1 MVQPTYRRN
10 DAMLR
15 LLAGLG
21 TTLALMLPVAAQA
34 QTKVTK
40 MIVAFPPGGP
50 VDIVARLIAD
60 PMAKALGHSIIVE
73 NKPGGN
79 TIIAAE
85 SVARS
90 PADGS
95 VIFLSSMTTVVLN
108 TKLYDKLP
116 YDPVKDYAPISLII
130 SSPTVLVV
138 HPTSTATDAI
148 MLANASKAAAQ
159 PLAIASAGVGGT
171 THIALEMYTQTS
183 GAKTLH
189 VPYKGAAPALQ
200 DLIANQVGAFFGDLP
215 GLIGHVRS
223 GKLRALGVLAKE
235 ASPQLPGVKT
245 MAEQGY
251 AGVEME
257 NWYGLYA
264 PAKTPADV
272 IANLNKAAH
281 AALADPA
288 VKQKLGDIGAAIIPS
303 TPEALAKAQSDDG
316 DRYGAI
322 IKAKNIKVE

>member
-1 MVQPTYRRN
+1 
-10 DAMLR
+10 MLR
-15 LLAGLG
+15 RLAGLA
-21 TTLALMLPVAAQA
+21 TALAIALPGAAMA
-34 QTKVTK
+34 QSKVTR

-60 PMAKALGHSIIVE
+60 PMAKDLGHSVIVE

-85 SVARS
+85 GVARS

-95 VIFLSSMTTVVLN
+95 VVFLSSMTTVVLN
-108 TKLYDKLP
+108 AKLYDKLP
-116 YDPVKDYAPISLII
+116 YDPVADFAPISLVV

-138 HPTSTATDAI
+138 HPSKDWADAN
-148 MLANASKAAAQ
+148 AVVAASKAAAQ
-159 PLAIASAGVGGT
+159 PIAFASAGVGGT
-171 THIALEMYTQTS
+171 THIALELFAQAT

-200 DLIANQVGAFFGDLP
+200 DLIANQTGAFFGDLP

-223 GKLRALGVLAKE
+223 GKLKALGVLSKSQ
-235 ASPQLPGVKT
+235 SPQLPGVKT
-245 MAEQGY
+245 MAEQGIKE
-251 AGVEME
+251 VEME
-257 NWYGLYA
+257 NWYGLFA
-264 PAKTPADV
+264 PAKTPADIV
-272 IANLNKAAH
+272 QKLNKAVH
-281 AALADPA
+281 AALADPG
-288 VKQKLGDIGAAIIPS
+288 VKAKLGDIGAQIIAS
-303 TPEALAKAQSDDG
+303 TPEALAKAQKDDG